1 MLILVTLVMLNV
13 WAIPADE
20 VLSPNINILEEL
32 GKITTMEKRMK
43 SMENE
48 MERLKTENEGNMTS
62 SHTYST
68 QKCQFEMNCNNLY
81 ISKHIYNTKLF
92 Y

>member
-1 MLILVTLVMLNV
+1 MLNL

-32 GKITTMEKRMK
+32 EKITTMEKRMK

-48 MERLKTENEGNMTS
+48 TERLKTENEGNMTRS
-62 SHTYST
+62 YTYMT
-68 QKCQFEMNCNNLY
+68 VPV
-81 ISKHIYNTKLF
+81 
-92 Y
+92 

>member
-1 MLILVTLVMLNV
+1 MLILVTLVMLNL

-32 GKITTMEKRMK
+32 EKITTLEKRMK

-48 MERLKTENEGNMTS
+48 TERLKTENEGNMTRS
-62 SHTYST
+62 YTYMT
-68 QKCQFEMNCNNLY
+68 VPV
-81 ISKHIYNTKLF
+81 
-92 Y
+92 

>member
-1 MLILVTLVMLNV
+1 MLILVTLVMLNL

-32 GKITTMEKRMK
+32 EKITTMEKRMK

-48 MERLKTENEGNMTS
+48 TERLKTENEGNMTRS
-62 SHTYST
+62 YTYMT
-68 QKCQFEMNCNNLY
+68 VPV
-81 ISKHIYNTKLF
+81 
-92 Y
+92 

>member
-1 MLILVTLVMLNV
+1 MLILVTLVMLNL

-32 GKITTMEKRMK
+32 EKITTMEKRMK

-48 MERLKTENEGNMTS
+48 MERLKTENEGNMTRS
-62 SHTYST
+62 YTYMT
-68 QKCQFEMNCNNLY
+68 VPV
-81 ISKHIYNTKLF
+81 
-92 Y
+92 